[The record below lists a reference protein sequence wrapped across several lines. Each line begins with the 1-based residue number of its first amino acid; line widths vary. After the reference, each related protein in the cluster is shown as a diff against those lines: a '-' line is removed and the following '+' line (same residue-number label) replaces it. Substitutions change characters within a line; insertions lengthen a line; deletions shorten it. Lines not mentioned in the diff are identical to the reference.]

1 MQEPPKAHNQPLLE
15 RNETRRVGGTD
26 TRSSVLYRCAKL
38 DVSMVISIASN
49 GINVLRDGEF
59 SQVVSDHFWLNFNLV
74 ELLS

>member
-1 MQEPPKAHNQPLLE
+1 
-15 RNETRRVGGTD
+15 VGGTD